1 MENGYHLYDFKGE
14 QLREEHIEKF
24 KQWQW
29 RPRPVTLLSKDE
41 QKTIRKNLREYSRV
55 FDQEDQERIA
65 GADQEVVERRRELLS
80 RWHAWREMV
89 EEDMREEREEL
100 GLPQDPVEE
109 LLRAKTEELVA
120 GEEPEEKVIEEIA
133 EEVLEETEEVVQ

>member
-1 MENGYHLYDFKGE
+1 MENGYHLYDFRGE
-14 QLREEHIEKF
+14 QLREEPIEKF

-29 RPRPVTLLSKDE
+29 RPRPASLLSKEE

-65 GADQEVVERRRELLS
+65 GADQEVIERRRELLAS
-80 RWHAWREMV
+80 WLEWRESV
-89 EEDMREEREEL
+89 EAEVAEERAAL
-100 GLPQDPVEE
+100 GLPPDPVEE
-109 LLRAKTEELVA
+109 LLRAKTEELV
-120 GEEPEEKVIEEIA
+120 GDEEIEEKVIEEIV

>member
-1 MENGYHLYDFKGE
+1 M
-14 QLREEHIEKF
+14 
-24 KQWQW
+24 
-29 RPRPVTLLSKDE
+29 TLLSKDE

-120 GEEPEEKVIEEIA
+120 GEEPEEKVIEEIV